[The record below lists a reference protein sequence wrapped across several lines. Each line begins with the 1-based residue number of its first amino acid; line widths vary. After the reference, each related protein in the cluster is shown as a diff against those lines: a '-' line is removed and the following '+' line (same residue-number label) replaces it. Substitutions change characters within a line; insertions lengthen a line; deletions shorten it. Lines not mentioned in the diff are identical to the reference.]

1 MRGGVLVAAAPPC
14 SWLLR
19 ELPLLPLPP
28 LRADVVIWLAMALR
42 LLPLPPF
49 CLPLALVPPLA
60 LALPLPLVSPLRCG
74 ESAVAAAAPL
84 LVSPPLS
91 VPLELRLLRTSKEPS
106 PEPSDELLLPKLGE
120 LELASVFRPT
130 EEPLSGLS
138 VSEVPYEALVELIH
152 DSGSLGVSTDAAFNA
167 RSTSS
172 VMLTWS
178 RVHVASIQ
186 VARSSRLGCDTTA
199 HTLS

>member
-1 MRGGVLVAAAPPC
+1 
-14 SWLLR
+14 
-19 ELPLLPLPP
+19 
-28 LRADVVIWLAMALR
+28 MALR
-42 LLPLPPF
+42 LLPLPPL
-49 CLPLALVPPLA
+49 CLPLAMVPPLA
-60 LALPLPLVSPLRCG
+60 LALPLPLESPLRRG
-74 ESAVAAAAPL
+74 ESVAAAAPL

-91 VPLELRLLRTSKEPS
+91 APLELRLLRTSKEPS